1 MTWFADQNHP
11 LTSFG
16 KNSGLSHPSKL
27 HFRPEVQKKGT
38 CLISAAFNNSMISF
52 DDDDI
57 HEDGHT
63 LPSMKPFTQ
72 SYSCRVSKET
82 RSMQRFLK
90 DIRRIMR
97 WIMRRPMHNDS

>member
-1 MTWFADQNHP
+1 
-11 LTSFG
+11 
-16 KNSGLSHPSKL
+16 
-27 HFRPEVQKKGT
+27 
-38 CLISAAFNNSMISF
+38 MISF

-57 HEDGHT
+57 HDDDHT

-90 DIRRIMR
+90 ETVMMIMVMVLMLMKIMVMMMKIIRMPIIMTAER
-97 WIMRRPMHNDS
+97 HEEDHEDHLQCFICEDLL

>member
-1 MTWFADQNHP
+1 
-11 LTSFG
+11 
-16 KNSGLSHPSKL
+16 
-27 HFRPEVQKKGT
+27 
-38 CLISAAFNNSMISF
+38 MISF

-57 HEDGHT
+57 HADDHT

-90 DIRRIMR
+90 ETVMMIMVMVLMLMK
-97 WIMRRPMHNDS
+97 IMLMMMMIKGDEVHATLPESPHEDHNDNRNDDHEDSFDQFGW